1 MKRKEKTRKVGTF
14 RRDFIYTAL
23 ALIAV
28 GVMFVV
34 LPEKSTKLI
43 CYITAGLLCVWGII
57 KLMMYIRSDVNEAFG
72 SFGLVTSV
80 SLIIG
85 GIAIFVK
92 PEFFAGVIATIFGC
106 IMIVDGVLKV
116 QYAIDLSRIGA
127 KFWWLI
133 LSMAA
138 VFITAGLIVVF
149 NPFSAVVTFMV
160 FAGIALIIDGISD
173 LITAFYI
180 SRVLKMISNPEIR
193 IDLNEDDYKDID

>member
-23 ALIAV
+23 ALLAV

-85 GIAIFVK
+85 GIAIFVR

-180 SRVLKMISNPEIR
+180 SRVLKEISNMEKR
-193 IDLNEDDYKDID
+193 IDLDEDDYKDID

>member
-116 QYAIDLSRIGA
+116 QYAIDLSRVGA

-138 VFITAGLIVVF
+138 VFIAAGLIVVF

-180 SRVLKMISNPEIR
+180 SRVLKKISNS
-193 IDLNEDDYKDID
+193 